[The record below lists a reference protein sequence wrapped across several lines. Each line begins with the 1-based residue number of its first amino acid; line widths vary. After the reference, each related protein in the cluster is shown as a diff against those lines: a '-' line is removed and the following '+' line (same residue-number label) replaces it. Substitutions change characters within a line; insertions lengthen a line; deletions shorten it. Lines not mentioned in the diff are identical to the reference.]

1 MCVSMAF
8 AMQVLLNVTEIVLID
23 EINICYNVL
32 NLFAEARA
40 AASAL
45 NGRYFGGRTVR
56 AQLYDQDLFDHED
69 LSG

>member
-1 MCVSMAF
+1 MSVERPDS
-8 AMQVLLNVTEIVLID
+8 
-23 EINICYNVL
+23 
-32 NLFAEARA
+32 FAEARA
-40 AASAL
+40 AAGAL